1 MTSFLDLAAELAGTL
16 PGLSPI
22 LCESY
27 IARAWEEICAA
38 RLWSFL
44 SRETAIPLPVQVIAG
59 TVTAT
64 QFTTAITCN
73 AAATAALTPLL
84 TATPPLVGR
93 QIRLQGQSL
102 YTITLAAGN
111 PLVLTLDRVYQEASG
126 AGQAYQVY
134 QACIGTPASDFLRW
148 TSLDDYQNGYAIW
161 GDRLT
166 RSRIEFDRRDPQ
178 RQSQGLTYLLGQFK
192 STAGLVPKWEF
203 WPHPTSGQTFI
214 AQYQSKGTAPDYTD
228 EASALPDT
236 LPSGLVMIRAL
247 GWHAYPWIQANRGG
261 FPRYAKVDFLSLITD
276 AKNQYH
282 RLLIDAKRVD
292 DEQALQ
298 TVYNRGVQGR
308 GRRGFPSDVGGPADA
323 AFWQRHGVFWS
334 PVL

>member
-22 LCESY
+22 LSETY
-27 IARAWEEICAA
+27 VARAWEDVCAA

-44 SRETAIPLPVQVIAG
+44 SRDAAIPLPTQVIGG
-59 TVTAT
+59 TFTAT
-64 QFTTAITCN
+64 QFGTTLTADAT
-73 AAATAALTPLL
+73 ATAALTPLL

-93 QIRLQGQSL
+93 QIRLQGRSL
-102 YTITLAAGN
+102 YTITIAAGS

-134 QACIGTPASDFLRW
+134 QAYIPVPAPDFLRW
-148 TSLDDYQNGYAIW
+148 TTLDDYQNGYAIT
-161 GDRLT
+161 GDRLM
-166 RSRIEFDRRDPQ
+166 RSRTEFDRRDPQ
-178 RQSQGLTYLLGQFK
+178 RQSQGLTYFLGQFK

-203 WPHPTSGQTFI
+203 WPHPTSGQIFI
-214 AQYQSKGTAPDYTD
+214 AAYQSKGTTPDYTD
-228 EASALPDT
+228 ETSALPET

-247 GWHAYPWIQANRGG
+247 GWHAYPWVQANRGG
-261 FPRYAKVDFLSLITD
+261 FPRYAKTDFLSLITD
-276 AKNQYH
+276 AKAQYH
-282 RLLIDAKRVD
+282 RLLVDAKRVD

-308 GRRGFPSDVGGPADA
+308 GRRGFTSDVGGPADA
-323 AFWQRHGVFWS
+323 AWWQRHGVFW
-334 PVL
+334 